1 MNALK
6 FALFAIVGIAG
17 VTALVAGL
25 GALVMVLWNALL
37 PALFGLPVV
46 TFWQAAGLVVLAK
59 IVGGLLFGHRRP
71 PHPRMHPRPKG
82 MHRHFHPFRCG
93 KQAESSA

>member
-1 MNALK
+1 MA
-6 FALFAIVGIAG
+6 FGIVGIVGAAALAAG
-17 VTALVAGL
+17 I

-59 IVGGLLFGHRRP
+59 ILGGVVFGHRHRLHPPYPRHGRKHRP
-71 PHPRMHPRPKG
+71 FP
-82 MHRHFHPFRCG
+82 PFRCG
-93 KQAESSA
+93 EPAEPAETAS